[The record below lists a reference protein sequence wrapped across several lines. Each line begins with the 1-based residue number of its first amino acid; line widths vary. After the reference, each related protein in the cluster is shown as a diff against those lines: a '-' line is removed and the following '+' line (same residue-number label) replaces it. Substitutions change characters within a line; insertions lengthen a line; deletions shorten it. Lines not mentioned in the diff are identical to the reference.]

1 MPLHS
6 HFFQEF
12 KNCQIC
18 NLVFNIFVIIIY
30 VYLINSDIELF
41 KKLLDNHLLE
51 QALKLVKKVEEI
63 GERKRTIDTF
73 RLDFLAG
80 VKYGGICTIF

>member
-1 MPLHS
+1 M
-6 HFFQEF
+6 
-12 KNCQIC
+12 
-18 NLVFNIFVIIIY
+18 IY
-30 VYLINSDIELF
+30 VYLINSDNS
-41 KKLLDNHLLE
+41 DNHLLE